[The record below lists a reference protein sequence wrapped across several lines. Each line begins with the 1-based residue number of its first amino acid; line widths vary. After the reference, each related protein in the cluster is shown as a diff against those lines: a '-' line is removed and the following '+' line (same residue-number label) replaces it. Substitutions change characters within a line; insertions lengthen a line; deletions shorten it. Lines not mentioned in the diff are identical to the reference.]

1 MRVRP
6 VGGVRARGSRHR
18 RLIALSLA
26 LGLLAGCGGVGAE
39 VPDAG
44 AVGPAR
50 APVESGA
57 APDAQAT
64 PEPTAPSTAEPTAAL
79 PPGAVAGIVTSVV
92 DGDTVDV
99 AGVGR
104 IRVIGIDTPE
114 RGACGFDSATYSMSV
129 LVLGREVTLVPG
141 AVDDA
146 DRYGRLLRYVD
157 VGPVD
162 AGLRLIEDGWAIA
175 RYDSRDGYGRHAR
188 EDTYVAADLAAPDLG
203 CYPDDEP

>member
-1 MRVRP
+1 M
-6 VGGVRARGSRHR
+6 VGGVMGEQGPAGRRPRARLG
-18 RLIALSLA
+18 AAVAMLA
-26 LGLLAGCGGVGAE
+26 LAALAGGCGAE
-39 VPDAG
+39 SEQAE
-44 AVGPAR
+44 AAR
-50 APVESGA
+50 PRPTTG
-57 APDAQAT
+57 QA
-64 PEPTAPSTAEPTAAL
+64 APSTEPPAVSPQL
-79 PPGAVAGIVTSVV
+79 PGGEVGLVTHVV

-114 RGACGFDSATYSMSV
+114 RGECGYDSATYAMSA
-129 LVLGREVTLVPG
+129 LVLGQEVTLVPG

-188 EDTYVAADLAAPDLG
+188 EDAYVAADLASPDLG
-203 CYPDDEP
+203 CYPDFEP